1 MSGPRLRGRA
11 SLIAA
16 FFLFSA
22 AYARRAAAVIPDP
35 RFGQSV
41 ALMTNG
47 KILVVGGTDA
57 GGPTNTAEILDI
69 TRGSEFVAP
78 QAVAAANP
86 MTFARSSATITV
98 LPNGNVLVAGGWDG
112 GNARCDAEVYN
123 PGTGLWTA
131 VGATPCAGN
140 SMSSGRFNHTATPLL
155 TGGVLICGGQ
165 TGGVD
170 VVTPTCDIFSP
181 TGVGGCAATGGCF
194 AATGSMLLGRQ
205 AHSATLLNDG
215 TVWVAGG
222 WNSGAANSNPPYVV
236 TTERYSTGSGTWQQA
251 QPLNEG
257 RANHT
262 ATLTGDNK
270 VLLAGGRNGNT
281 TFDTLLGINFPRFG
295 LLNSSE
301 LFDPTGGAPTQ
312 GPPLEARVQAHAAT
326 LLPSGIVSIY
336 GGRGNIPPSNITS
349 LLLPT
354 IFASGGITGSF
365 TGVYSNHVITGGN
378 GTVPISFYLGT
389 PVTGSIVDGD
399 VEFINPKITLSGA
412 TVALISNNN
421 VPGVG
426 LRASLNGVTAGCDIN
441 GTCGYVNTN
450 IALSNFQGTY
460 SLTNPVTVSNNL
472 PNQGVTGS
480 ITINPAIIA
489 SNINSGVAAV
499 TAGSFT
505 AHLELTVPSF
515 LTGYQVSSVTLTL
528 GPSDQVS
535 WSESSYTVTLNGG
548 SGLAVGP
555 FPVIT
560 AAGVSY
566 IDLGAFTFN
575 NIVGSLVVT
584 ATDPTFQIVG
594 NPVTIPLAGGSARLA
609 SANISMN
616 FAASGIDL
624 TGQTLTFDS
633 VNIVV
638 RDLIFGDNEYF
649 MPNTSQWSFSP
660 PSVKPVRPGY
670 PRFGVSSLV
679 TPSGTEFDIGGLA
692 CGPGCASFIP
702 ATGGAGGSR
711 LDYTINWTAG
721 PTSAAGTDPMIH
733 AFHTATSLPDGT
745 ILLAGGTDGSIVLSS
760 AEVFNPGTQSFAP
773 TNTLM
778 TSPRQQHSASL
789 LPNGRVLLAGGFTI
803 APASVPTTTAEIYY
817 PDTKVFLPVPPMNSP
832 RSQHVAIT
840 LPNGNVFVAGGFN
853 GLNTVTGSAEIYS
866 STAPSWTPVPDMT
879 TAAGGTGA
887 SEKRAIAA
895 GVQLQDG
902 RIMLCGGTNE
912 SGILKSVVA
921 YNPATNSW
929 AALAD
934 MPVALQGHTA
944 TLLFDGR
951 VLVAG
956 GNDGTGETKNSF
968 IYDPGTLSWLTSP
981 VSPLKTARFG
991 HTATLLPNGEVVI
1004 AGGVQG
1010 SGATASAVQTMEHF
1024 VPDWASWVD
1033 TGGADILSG
1042 PRADHTATLASDGH
1056 IYFIGG
1062 INGSIGG
1069 GGGTATFYKNV
1080 DANYFTMF
1088 PDPYSNSQ
1096 PSLRQSTITATT
1108 ATSPVAA
1115 PVLPGT
1121 SFNVTGLRFRE
1132 ATEASGGTG
1141 AADTSLSTPRLIL
1154 QKIDGSNGGGS
1165 SSSPG
1170 FTADLTSQIYST
1182 PSNLTTLNTS
1192 LNVTLPNNNAL
1203 PYGWYTAWVGASDLY
1218 SKGLFVQVGPPK
1230 PAAAPASLSGV
1241 TQGVSSITWT
1251 WNAVAGVDGY
1261 NVYQA
1266 STSVFIGTVAASGGV
1281 VSFTETGLTPNS
1293 RVAVIVAG
1301 YTMSGDGPSSLSPFL
1316 SVAPIVTITSIGCG
1330 VNNTGD
1336 TTSSIL
1342 WSWNAVGSA
1351 SSYNVYDSST
1361 GALMAVT
1368 AAPTYHDLNLATN
1381 SLRSIYVGA
1390 VTGGIQGPLS
1400 PSATC
1405 YTQAAVPAPPS
1416 VGTPLMT
1423 STDAASVS
1431 LNWTN
1436 NGNPDGTIYQAAF
1449 TSYVSTASLIVTT
1462 VTVTQLPVSA
1472 LQAYLPG
1479 LVPSQYYS
1487 AQIFAQ
1493 NGAGTLSAPLIAGTT
1508 FTHPAAPQSL
1518 NVQGTTPVSITGS
1531 WSTNSNSTM
1540 TYYQLIY
1547 STDNFTTLWSTAIPF
1562 SSRFN
1567 GSTFLI
1573 TGLQTSVQYAL
1584 QVQAENPYGQTSPSA
1599 STTTTT
1605 FNGGAPAGSLAGVL
1619 AAVGS
1624 SDFSGNLG
1632 GPSGR
1637 VIDMRSPGGAFPMD
1651 TSVTISTYSLADHG
1665 GVLCPGGVPGLTG
1678 GTDGIVLS
1686 IVDSPALQPTH
1697 PIFLTVSYTAQ
1708 EAATFQA
1715 PTSQLSLE
1723 RFDPASGTCVPLPT
1737 TFNPAAGTF
1746 LTQLNHFS
1754 LYQLVAVPLATSADT
1769 ARIYPNPYHAATDGF
1784 VTFDQVPP
1792 SSRVRVFTL
1801 TGERIMD
1808 GSADGTG
1815 KLTWAAD
1822 NSVGRPISSGLYIVT
1837 VESGGS
1843 KKILKLAVIR

>member
-1 MSGPRLRGRA
+1 
-11 SLIAA
+11 
-16 FFLFSA
+16 
-22 AYARRAAAVIPDP
+22 
-35 RFGQSV
+35 
-41 ALMTNG
+41 MTNG

-98 LPNGNVLVAGGWDG
+98 LPNGNVLVSGGWDG
-112 GNARCDAEVYN
+112 ANARCDAEVYN
-123 PGTGLWTA
+123 PNTGLWTI
-131 VGATPCAGN
+131 VGASPCGAN

-155 TGGVLICGGQ
+155 TGGVLVCGGQ
-165 TGGVD
+165 TGAAD
-170 VVTPTCDIFSP
+170 LATPTCDIFSP
-181 TGVGGCAATGGCF
+181 TGVGGCGTVGGCF
-194 AATGSMLLGRQ
+194 AATGSLLLGRYN
-205 AHSATLLNDG
+205 HSSTLLNDG

-222 WNSGAANSNPPYVV
+222 WSLGVVSGATNNNPPYVV
-236 TTERYSTGSGTWQQA
+236 TTERYSPGSGTWSQS
-251 QPLNEG
+251 QPLNEA

-365 TGVYSNHVITGGN
+365 TGVYSNDVITGGN
-378 GTVPISFYLGT
+378 GTIPISFYLGT

-399 VEFINPKITLSGA
+399 VEFINPKITMTGA

-421 VPGVG
+421 NPALG
-426 LRASLNGVTAGCDIN
+426 LRASLNGVNAGCDVN

-450 IALSNFQGTY
+450 IALLNFQGTY

-499 TAGSFT
+499 TAGNFT
-505 AHLELTVPSF
+505 THLELTVPSF

-566 IDLGAFTFN
+566 IDLGLFTFN

-594 NPVTIPLAGGSARLA
+594 NPVAIPLAGGAARLA

-616 FAASGIDL
+616 FAASGINL
-624 TGQTLTFDS
+624 TGQTLAFDS

-649 MPNTSQWSFSP
+649 MPNTNQWSFSP

-670 PRFGVSSLV
+670 PRYGVSSLV

-721 PTSAAGTDPMIH
+721 PTSGAGADLMIH

-789 LPNGRVLLAGGFTI
+789 LPNGRVLLAGGFTT
-803 APASVPTTTAEIYY
+803 APGSGPTNSAEIYY
-817 PDTKVFLPVPPMNSP
+817 PDTKVFLPVPPMNSA

-853 GLNTVTGSAEIYS
+853 GLNTVTGSADIYS
-866 STAPSWTPVPDMT
+866 STAPSWTAVPDMT

-887 SEKRAIAA
+887 LEKRAIAA

-912 SGILKSVVA
+912 SGILNSVVA
-921 YNPATNSW
+921 YDPATNSW
-929 AALAD
+929 AALHL
-934 MPVALQGHTA
+934 MPAALQGHTA

-956 GNDGTGETKNSF
+956 GNNGTGETNSSF
-968 IYDPGTLSWLTSP
+968 IYDPVGDSWSVVNALR
-981 VSPLKTARFG
+981 TARFG

-1033 TGGADILSG
+1033 TSGADVLTSG

-1062 INGSIGG
+1062 INGSIGT
-1069 GGGTATFYKNV
+1069 GGTATFYKNV
-1080 DANYFTMF
+1080 DVNYFTMY
-1088 PDPYSNSQ
+1088 PDQYSNSQ

-1141 AADTSLSTPRLIL
+1141 AAATSLSTPRLIL

-1170 FTADLTSQIYST
+1170 FTADLTSQIYAT

-1203 PYGWYTAWVGASDLY
+1203 PYGWYTARVGASDLY

-1230 PAAAPASLSGV
+1230 PAAAPSGLNGF
-1241 TQGVSSITWT
+1241 TKGVSSITWT
-1251 WNAVAGVDGY
+1251 WNALPLGTVDGY

-1266 STSVFIGTVAASGGV
+1266 STSVFIGTVAAVGGL

-1301 YTMSGDGPSSLSPFL
+1301 YTISGDGPSSLSPFT
-1316 SVAPIVTITSIGCG
+1316 SVAPIATITTIGCG
-1330 VNNTGD
+1330 LNNTGD
-1336 TTSSIL
+1336 STSSIP
-1342 WSWNAVGSA
+1342 WSWNTVASA
-1351 SSYNVYDSST
+1351 SSYNVYNSST
-1361 GALMAVT
+1361 GALIANT
-1368 AAPTYHDLNLATN
+1368 SAPGYPDLNLATN

-1390 VTGGIQGPLS
+1390 VTGGIEGPLS

-1405 YTQAAVPAPPS
+1405 YTQAAVPALPS
-1416 VGTPLMT
+1416 PGTPLMT
-1423 STDAASVS
+1423 STDTASVS
-1431 LNWTN
+1431 LNWTK

-1462 VTVTQLPVSA
+1462 VTVTQIPVSA
-1472 LQAYLPG
+1472 LQAYLGG

-1508 FTHPAAPQSL
+1508 FTHPATPQSL

-1547 STDNFTTLWSTAIPF
+1547 STDNFTTAWSTAIPF

-1573 TGLQTSVQYAL
+1573 TGLLTSVQYAL

-1605 FNGGAPAGSLAGVL
+1605 FNGGAPAGSLAGIL
-1619 AAVGS
+1619 TAAGV

-1637 VIDMRSPGGAFPMD
+1637 VIDMKSPGGAFPTD
-1651 TSVTISTYSLADHG
+1651 TSVTISTYGLADHG
-1665 GVLCPGGVPGLTG
+1665 GALCTSGAPVPGLNG
-1678 GTDGIVLS
+1678 GDGIAFS
-1686 IVDSPALQPTH
+1686 IVDTPALQPAH

-1708 EAATFQA
+1708 EAATFPA
-1715 PTSQLSLE
+1715 PASQLSLE
-1723 RFDPASGTCVPLPT
+1723 RFDPASGTCVPMPT
-1737 TFNPAAGTF
+1737 MFNTATRTF
-1746 LTQLNHFS
+1746 LAQLNHFS
-1754 LYQLVAVPLATSADT
+1754 LYQLMAVPLATSADT

-1784 VTFDQVPP
+1784 VTIDLVPP

-1801 TGERIMD
+1801 TGERILD

-1822 NSVGRPISSGLYIVT
+1822 NSAGRPIASGLYIVT

-1843 KKILKLAVIR
+1843 QKILKLAVIR